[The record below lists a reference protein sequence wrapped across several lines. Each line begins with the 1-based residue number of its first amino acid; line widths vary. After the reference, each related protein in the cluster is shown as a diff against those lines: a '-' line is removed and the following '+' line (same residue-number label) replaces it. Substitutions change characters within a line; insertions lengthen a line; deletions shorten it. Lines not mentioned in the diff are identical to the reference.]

1 MRATRNRLYGV
12 TRIGGSNPSS
22 SAIHKSPRKRGDLC
36 MENKKWG
43 LNPSDD
49 SLLMSEQAIAK
60 RMNVINGTQE
70 FLFIS

>member
-1 MRATRNRLYGV
+1 
-12 TRIGGSNPSS
+12 
-22 SAIHKSPRKRGDLC
+22 LC

-43 LNPSDD
+43 LNPRGD

-60 RMNVINGTQE
+60 RMNVTNGTQE

>member
-1 MRATRNRLYGV
+1 
-12 TRIGGSNPSS
+12 
-22 SAIHKSPRKRGDLC
+22 

-43 LNPSDD
+43 LNPRGD

-60 RMNVINGTQE
+60 RMNVTIGTQE

>member
-1 MRATRNRLYGV
+1 MLNTIEIYY
-12 TRIGGSNPSS
+12 

-43 LNPSDD
+43 LNPRGD

-60 RMNVINGTQE
+60 RMNVTNGTQE

>member
-1 MRATRNRLYGV
+1 MDLIFRMLHTVNIYY
-12 TRIGGSNPSS
+12 T
-22 SAIHKSPRKRGDLC
+22 AIHKSPRKRGDLC

-49 SLLMSEQAIAK
+49 SLLMSEQATAK
-60 RMNVINGTQE
+60 RMNVTNGTQE